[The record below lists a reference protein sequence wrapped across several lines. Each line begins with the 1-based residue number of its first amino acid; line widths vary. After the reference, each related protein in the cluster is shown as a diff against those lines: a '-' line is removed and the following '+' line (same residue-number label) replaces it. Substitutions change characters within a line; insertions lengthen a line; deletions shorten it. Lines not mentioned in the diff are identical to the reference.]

1 MLTAEVR
8 KAQKWREVK
17 LTSCLCCALY
27 SSASHLLRLRVIVVG
42 LLNFLTWFDCC
53 CDDVLLV
60 FGIHGVAL
68 REVGPGQRGHGDC
81 AFGETMVTVK
91 VAMEQGICGRQ
102 WSWTG
107 KLLSTSTMK
116 RSGERL
122 SLNYY
127 LHEPMLSARPSSH
140 VGVSSRSREKQSKAQ

>member
-8 KAQKWREVK
+8 KAEKWREVK
-17 LTSCLCCALY
+17 LTSCLCCALC
-27 SSASHLLRLRVIVVG
+27 SSASHLLRLRIIVVG

-68 REVGPGQRGHGDC
+68 REVGPGQHGRVDC
-81 AFGETMVTVK
+81 AVGVTMVTVK
-91 VAMEQGICGRQ
+91 VATEQGICGRQ

-107 KLLSTSTMK
+107 EMLRTSTMK

-122 SLNYY
+122 SSNYY
-127 LHEPMLSARPSSH
+127 LQELMQSARPSSH
-140 VGVSSRSREKQSKAQ
+140 VGVSSRSR